1 MEGAGR
7 RRRVSGRA
15 SAGAV
20 AGRGGT
26 ELGVERTNSAPAAR
40 GVGSRSAGTRAEL
53 ISATRRLLLAQGY
66 AAVTYRSVATEA
78 GVTPGLVQYHFPL
91 MDQLFE
97 AVLETGTD
105 RLVERLGRAV
115 ESEQPLRALWAYA
128 SDPVGTALLLEFMA
142 LARHRKSIAPALG
155 AGGER
160 LRKALLAALEPA
172 LRQYRFDGHDV
183 AASAIV
189 FLMSAIPRMIHLEES
204 LGTFTGHV
212 EVVDLIEKYLDQVE
226 PKAQE
231 QR

>member
-1 MEGAGR
+1 MA
-7 RRRVSGRA
+7 
-15 SAGAV
+15 
-20 AGRGGT
+20 
-26 ELGVERTNSAPAAR
+26 
-40 GVGSRSAGTRAEL
+40 
-53 ISATRRLLLAQGY
+53 ATRRLMLAQGY
-66 AAVTYRSVATEA
+66 AAITYRGVATEA

-91 MDQLFE
+91 LDQLFE
-97 AVLETGTD
+97 AVLATGTD
-105 RLVERLGRAV
+105 RLVERLGRAA
-115 ESEQPLRALWAYA
+115 ESEQPLRAVWAYA
-128 SDPVGTALLLEFMA
+128 SDPAGTALLLEFMA

-160 LRKALLAALEPA
+160 LRKALLAALEPT
-172 LRQYRFDGHDV
+172 LRRYRFGGHDV
-183 AASAIV
+183 PASAIV

>member
-1 MEGAGR
+1 MA
-7 RRRVSGRA
+7 
-15 SAGAV
+15 
-20 AGRGGT
+20 
-26 ELGVERTNSAPAAR
+26 
-40 GVGSRSAGTRAEL
+40 
-53 ISATRRLLLAQGY
+53 ATRRLMVAQGY
-66 AAVTYRSVATEA
+66 AAITYRSVATEA

-91 MDQLFE
+91 LDQLFE

-115 ESEQPLRALWAYA
+115 ESEQPLRAVWAYA
-128 SDPVGTALLLEFMA
+128 RDPAGTALLLEFMA

-160 LRKALLAALEPA
+160 LRKALLAALEPT
-172 LRQYRFDGHDV
+172 LQRYRIGAHDV
-183 AASAIV
+183 PASAIV

-231 QR
+231 Q